1 MLTLQDPKTYRLP
14 QTVLPRQY
22 DIELDARIPRDT
34 FIGKVAIQIEI
45 ASPTNTIELHAHEL
59 LTIKSATLTTGDN
72 TWQGSVEANAEAEMI
87 AITFPST
94 LPTGEAMLTITY
106 DGHLSPTMEGLYR
119 AKDGSEQVLSTQC
132 EETDARK
139 IYPCWDEPAFK
150 AHVAWKVI
158 TDPQNTVLANGPLV
172 STKDSADGKSKT
184 WTFAPTKL
192 MSTYLSAVLIGEIEG
207 TPEEVVN
214 GVPIRVWAMKGK
226 AEMGRFAHDYTK
238 RLLPWYE
245 NYFQAPY
252 HYNKYDQAAVPA
264 FAAGAMENAGLVLFV
279 QSALIMN
286 PKTASWS
293 QEKVIAHVV
302 AHEFAHMWFGDL
314 VTMKWWDDLWLNESF
329 AEWISYKAV
338 NELSPEY
345 NIWSDSLGGMAAAMS
360 DDALE
365 STHPIHNRVETPAQA
380 TELFDNITY
389 QKGCAVMRMLE
400 NFLGEEDFRAGLRTY
415 IEEFAES
422 NASKEDLWRHLATA
436 SGLPVTE
443 IMNSWINQPGFPLVT
458 VSLEGNTLNL
468 SQRRY
473 YSSPNAKR
481 QEQTWYVPVIL
492 KYEDASGVHQQRI
505 LLDKAEAAIPLTVQG
520 ELKWLNANADEL
532 GFYRQKLEGK
542 VLQAALANVNR
553 LSPVEQISLLGDQWA
568 LTRSGDQSITS
579 ALDVLSA
586 LMNSTDYRVLGDV
599 AGALH
604 TIERL
609 LEQIDDQPTLARFR
623 AWISSRLGGQ
633 LAEVGYEP
641 KAGESQND
649 TQRRVA
655 LVDALAAVAQDP
667 EATRQAT
674 LWADREAANPASVD
688 PNLSGLYVAAAAQV
702 GDKARFDRYVQI
714 YQQRKESGA
723 SPQES
728 NRYLYSLPYF
738 RAPGTTSAIF
748 DLMDNGTIPQ
758 EAIGRVLRQE
768 LYIEQTKRP
777 AWDYIKSHWPTIQ
790 NLGDMWVGNLVAA
803 SGQLPYSLRD
813 DIIAFFTANLNGV
826 ADKPYAR
833 ALETL
838 DQLNEFKS
846 RVMGDLVAWL
856 NR

>member
-1 MLTLQDPKTYRLP
+1 MLTLENPKTYRLP
-14 QTVLPRQY
+14 TNVLPRQY
-22 DIELDARIPRDT
+22 NIELDARVGRDT
-34 FIGKVAIQIEI
+34 FKGKVTIQVEI
-45 ASPTNTIELHAHEL
+45 TAPTNSIELHAHEL
-59 LTIKSATLTTGDN
+59 LTINSAAITVGDK
-72 TWQGSVEANAEAEMI
+72 TWQSSVETNAEAEMI
-87 AITFPST
+87 AITFPAT
-94 LPTGEAMLTITY
+94 LPKGEAMLTITY
-106 DGHLSPTMEGLYR
+106 DGHISPTMEGLYH
-119 AKDGSEQVLSTQC
+119 AKDGHEECLCTQC

-139 IYPCWDEPAFK
+139 IFPCWDEPAFK
-150 AHVAWKVI
+150 AHFAWI
-158 TDPQNTVLANGPLV
+158 ITTDPQNTVLANGPLV
-172 STKDSADGKSKT
+172 STEDAPDGKSKT

-192 MSTYLSAVLIGEIEG
+192 MSSYLCAILIGEIEG
-207 TPEEVVN
+207 TEEEVVN

-252 HYNKYDQAAVPA
+252 HFNKYDQAAVPA
-264 FAAGAMENAGLVLFV
+264 FAAGAMENSGLVLFV

-338 NELSPEY
+338 DALSPDY
-345 NIWSDSLGGMAAAMS
+345 NVWSDSLGGMAAAMS

-365 STHPIHNRVETPAQA
+365 STHPIHNRVETPSQA

-400 NFLGEEDFRAGLRTY
+400 NFLGEEDFRAGLRSY

-422 NASKEDLWRHLATA
+422 NASKEDLWRHLANA
-436 SGLPVTE
+436 SGLPVTD
-443 IMNSWINQPGFPLVT
+443 IMNSWINQGGFPAIS
-458 VSLEGNTLNL
+458 VSLEGNTLHL

-481 QEQTWYVPVIL
+481 QEQLWFVPIIL
-492 KYEDASGVHQQRI
+492 RYEDLAGVHEQRV
-505 LLDKAEAAIPLTVQG
+505 LLDKAGASVPLAIEG
-520 ELKWLNANADEL
+520 ELKWLNANADEI
-532 GFYRQKLEGK
+532 GFYRQKLDGK
-542 VLQAALANVNR
+542 LLQSALANVDR
-553 LSPVEQISLLGDQWA
+553 LSPVEQISLLSDQWA
-568 LTRSGDQSITS
+568 LTRSGEQGITS

-586 LMNSTDYRVLGDV
+586 MMNSTDYRVLADI

-604 TIERL
+604 VIENL
-609 LEQIDDQPTLARFR
+609 LEELGDKATLSKFR
-623 AWISSRLGGQ
+623 SWISDRLSGQ
-633 LAEVGYEP
+633 LGEVGYER

-655 LVDALAAVAQDP
+655 LVDALAAVAEDP

-674 LWADREAANPASVD
+674 LWADREAENPASVD
-688 PNLSGLYVAAAAQV
+688 PNLSGLYVAAAALV

-714 YQQRKESGA
+714 YQQRKESGV

-738 RAPGTTSAIF
+738 RAEGTTEAIF
-748 DLMDNGTIPQ
+748 DLIGKGVIPQ
-758 EAIGRVLRQE
+758 EAIGRMLRLE
-768 LYIEQTKRP
+768 LTIEHTKRP
-777 AWDYIKSHWPTIQ
+777 AWNYIKTHWPTVR
-790 NLGDMWVGNLVAA
+790 NLGDMWTGFLVAA
-803 SGQLPYSLRD
+803 TGQLPYNLRD
-813 DIIAFFTANLNGV
+813 DIVSFFNANLQGV

-838 DQLNEFKS
+838 DQLAEFKA
-846 RVMGDLVAWL
+846 RVSGDLVAWL